1 MKMLIK
7 NGRVIDPASNTDEV
21 KDILVCDGMIEK
33 VEKDISEEAESIID
47 ANGCLVMPGLIDLH
61 VHFREPGFEHK
72 ETIRTGARA
81 AARGGFTTVC
91 SMPNTKPVV
100 DSVEMVEYIKNKA
113 LLVCELSDELDEKI
127 NSVSEG
133 WPVDRIGKAELAIMR
148 LAVYEMLYDDDIPV
162 NVAIN
167 EAVELAKSYGS
178 DDNAAS
184 FVNGVLAKLV

>member
-1 MKMLIK
+1 MTRSEMREHVFKLIFRVPFHDK
-7 NGRVIDPASNTDEV
+7 NELREQIDYYFDDLTDV
-21 KDILVCDGMIEK
+21 N
-33 VEKDISEEAESIID
+33 EKDY
-47 ANGCLVMPGLIDLH
+47 
-61 VHFREPGFEHK
+61 
-72 ETIRTGARA
+72 
-81 AARGGFTTVC
+81 
-91 SMPNTKPVV
+91 
-100 DSVEMVEYIKNKA
+100 EYIKNKA

-178 DDNAAS
+178 DDNTAS

>member
-1 MKMLIK
+1 MTRSEMREHVFKLIFRVPFHDK
-7 NGRVIDPASNTDEV
+7 NELREQIDYYFDGLTDV
-21 KDILVCDGMIEK
+21 N
-33 VEKDISEEAESIID
+33 EKDY
-47 ANGCLVMPGLIDLH
+47 
-61 VHFREPGFEHK
+61 
-72 ETIRTGARA
+72 
-81 AARGGFTTVC
+81 
-91 SMPNTKPVV
+91 
-100 DSVEMVEYIKNKA
+100 EYIKNKA

-127 NSVSEG
+127 NS
-133 WPVDRIGKAELAIMR
+133 VDRIGKAELAIMR

>member
-1 MKMLIK
+1 MTRSEMREHVFKLIFRVPFHDK
-7 NGRVIDPASNTDEV
+7 NELREQIDYYFDDLTDV
-21 KDILVCDGMIEK
+21 N
-33 VEKDISEEAESIID
+33 EKDY
-47 ANGCLVMPGLIDLH
+47 
-61 VHFREPGFEHK
+61 
-72 ETIRTGARA
+72 
-81 AARGGFTTVC
+81 
-91 SMPNTKPVV
+91 
-100 DSVEMVEYIKNKA
+100 EYIKNRA

>member
-1 MKMLIK
+1 MTRSDMREHTFKILFRVPFHDK
-7 NGRVIDPASNTDEV
+7 NELREQIDYYFDDLTDV
-21 KDILVCDGMIEK
+21 N
-33 VEKDISEEAESIID
+33 EKDY
-47 ANGCLVMPGLIDLH
+47 
-61 VHFREPGFEHK
+61 
-72 ETIRTGARA
+72 
-81 AARGGFTTVC
+81 
-91 SMPNTKPVV
+91 
-100 DSVEMVEYIKNKA
+100 EYIKNKA

-184 FVNGVLAKLV
+184 FVYGVLAKLV

>member
-1 MKMLIK
+1 MTRSEMREHVFKLIFRVPFHDK
-7 NGRVIDPASNTDEV
+7 NELREQIDYYFDGLTDV
-21 KDILVCDGMIEK
+21 N
-33 VEKDISEEAESIID
+33 EKDY
-47 ANGCLVMPGLIDLH
+47 
-61 VHFREPGFEHK
+61 
-72 ETIRTGARA
+72 
-81 AARGGFTTVC
+81 
-91 SMPNTKPVV
+91 
-100 DSVEMVEYIKNKA
+100 EYIKNKA

-167 EAVELAKSYGS
+167 EAVELA
-178 DDNAAS
+178 S

>member
-1 MKMLIK
+1 MTRSEMREHVFKLIFLVPFHDK
-7 NGRVIDPASNTDEV
+7 NELREQIDYYFDGLTDV
-21 KDILVCDGMIEK
+21 N
-33 VEKDISEEAESIID
+33 EKDY
-47 ANGCLVMPGLIDLH
+47 
-61 VHFREPGFEHK
+61 
-72 ETIRTGARA
+72 
-81 AARGGFTTVC
+81 
-91 SMPNTKPVV
+91 
-100 DSVEMVEYIKNKA
+100 EYIKNKA

>member
-1 MKMLIK
+1 MTRSEMREHVFKLIFRVPFHDK
-7 NGRVIDPASNTDEV
+7 NELREQIDYYFDGLTDV
-21 KDILVCDGMIEK
+21 N
-33 VEKDISEEAESIID
+33 EKDY
-47 ANGCLVMPGLIDLH
+47 
-61 VHFREPGFEHK
+61 
-72 ETIRTGARA
+72 
-81 AARGGFTTVC
+81 
-91 SMPNTKPVV
+91 
-100 DSVEMVEYIKNKA
+100 EYIKNKA
-113 LLVCELSDELDEKI
+113 LLVCKLSDELDEKI

>member
-1 MKMLIK
+1 MTKHVFKLIFRVPFHDK
-7 NGRVIDPASNTDEV
+7 NELREQIDYYFD
-21 KDILVCDGMIEK
+21 
-33 VEKDISEEAESIID
+33 
-47 ANGCLVMPGLIDLH
+47 GLID
-61 VHFREPGFEHK
+61 VNEK
-72 ETIRTGARA
+72 
-81 AARGGFTTVC
+81 
-91 SMPNTKPVV
+91 
-100 DSVEMVEYIKNKA
+100 DYEYIKNKA

>member
-1 MKMLIK
+1 MTRSEMREHVFKLIFRVPFHDK
-7 NGRVIDPASNTDEV
+7 NELREQIDYYFDDLTDV
-21 KDILVCDGMIEK
+21 N
-33 VEKDISEEAESIID
+33 EKDY
-47 ANGCLVMPGLIDLH
+47 
-61 VHFREPGFEHK
+61 
-72 ETIRTGARA
+72 
-81 AARGGFTTVC
+81 
-91 SMPNTKPVV
+91 
-100 DSVEMVEYIKNKA
+100 EYIKNKA

-162 NVAIN
+162 IVAIN

>member
-1 MKMLIK
+1 MREHVFKLIFRVPFHDK
-7 NGRVIDPASNTDEV
+7 NELREQIDYYFDDLTDV
-21 KDILVCDGMIEK
+21 N
-33 VEKDISEEAESIID
+33 EKDY
-47 ANGCLVMPGLIDLH
+47 
-61 VHFREPGFEHK
+61 
-72 ETIRTGARA
+72 
-81 AARGGFTTVC
+81 
-91 SMPNTKPVV
+91 
-100 DSVEMVEYIKNKA
+100 EYIKNKA

>member
-1 MKMLIK
+1 MTRSEMREHVFKLIFRVPFHDK
-7 NGRVIDPASNTDEV
+7 NELREQLDYYFDDLTDV
-21 KDILVCDGMIEK
+21 N
-33 VEKDISEEAESIID
+33 EKDY
-47 ANGCLVMPGLIDLH
+47 
-61 VHFREPGFEHK
+61 
-72 ETIRTGARA
+72 
-81 AARGGFTTVC
+81 
-91 SMPNTKPVV
+91 
-100 DSVEMVEYIKNKA
+100 EYIKNKA

>member
-1 MKMLIK
+1 MTRSEMREHVFKLIFRVPFHDK
-7 NGRVIDPASNTDEV
+7 NELREQIDYYFDDLTDV
-21 KDILVCDGMIEK
+21 N
-33 VEKDISEEAESIID
+33 EKDY
-47 ANGCLVMPGLIDLH
+47 
-61 VHFREPGFEHK
+61 
-72 ETIRTGARA
+72 
-81 AARGGFTTVC
+81 
-91 SMPNTKPVV
+91 
-100 DSVEMVEYIKNKA
+100 EYIKKIRASYYLLGA
-113 LLVCELSDELDEKI
+113 L

>member
-1 MKMLIK
+1 MTRSEMREHVFKLIFRVPFHDK
-7 NGRVIDPASNTDEV
+7 NELREQIDYYFDDLTDV
-21 KDILVCDGMIEK
+21 N
-33 VEKDISEEAESIID
+33 EKDY
-47 ANGCLVMPGLIDLH
+47 
-61 VHFREPGFEHK
+61 
-72 ETIRTGARA
+72 
-81 AARGGFTTVC
+81 
-91 SMPNTKPVV
+91 
-100 DSVEMVEYIKNKA
+100 EYIKNKA

-127 NSVSEG
+127 NSVLEG

>member
-1 MKMLIK
+1 MTRSEMREHVFKLIFRVPFHDK
-7 NGRVIDPASNTDEV
+7 NELREQIDYYFDDFTDV
-21 KDILVCDGMIEK
+21 N
-33 VEKDISEEAESIID
+33 EKDY
-47 ANGCLVMPGLIDLH
+47 
-61 VHFREPGFEHK
+61 
-72 ETIRTGARA
+72 
-81 AARGGFTTVC
+81 
-91 SMPNTKPVV
+91 
-100 DSVEMVEYIKNKA
+100 EYIKNKA

>member
-1 MKMLIK
+1 MTRSEMREHVFKLIFRVPFHDK
-7 NGRVIDPASNTDEV
+7 NELREQIDYYFDGLTDV
-21 KDILVCDGMIEK
+21 N
-33 VEKDISEEAESIID
+33 EKDY
-47 ANGCLVMPGLIDLH
+47 
-61 VHFREPGFEHK
+61 
-72 ETIRTGARA
+72 
-81 AARGGFTTVC
+81 
-91 SMPNTKPVV
+91 
-100 DSVEMVEYIKNKA
+100 EYIKNKA
-113 LLVCELSDELDEKI
+113 LIVCELSDDIDEKI
-127 NSVSEG
+127 NLVSEG

>member
-1 MKMLIK
+1 MTRSEMREHVFKLIFRVPFHDK
-7 NGRVIDPASNTDEV
+7 NELREQIDYYFDDLTDV
-21 KDILVCDGMIEK
+21 N
-33 VEKDISEEAESIID
+33 EKDY
-47 ANGCLVMPGLIDLH
+47 
-61 VHFREPGFEHK
+61 
-72 ETIRTGARA
+72 
-81 AARGGFTTVC
+81 
-91 SMPNTKPVV
+91 
-100 DSVEMVEYIKNKA
+100 EYIKNKA

-133 WPVDRIGKAELAIMR
+133 WPVDRIGKAELAVMR

>member
-1 MKMLIK
+1 M
-7 NGRVIDPASNTDEV
+7 TT
-21 KDILVCDGMIEK
+21 ILTV
-33 VEKDISEEAESIID
+33 VNEKDY
-47 ANGCLVMPGLIDLH
+47 
-61 VHFREPGFEHK
+61 
-72 ETIRTGARA
+72 
-81 AARGGFTTVC
+81 
-91 SMPNTKPVV
+91 
-100 DSVEMVEYIKNKA
+100 EYIKNKA
-113 LLVCELSDELDEKI
+113 LLVCELSDDIDEKI
-127 NSVSEG
+127 NLVSEG

>member
-1 MKMLIK
+1 MTRSEMREHVFKLIFRVPFHDK
-7 NGRVIDPASNTDEV
+7 NELREQIDYYFDDLTDV
-21 KDILVCDGMIEK
+21 N
-33 VEKDISEEAESIID
+33 EKDY
-47 ANGCLVMPGLIDLH
+47 
-61 VHFREPGFEHK
+61 
-72 ETIRTGARA
+72 
-81 AARGGFTTVC
+81 
-91 SMPNTKPVV
+91 
-100 DSVEMVEYIKNKA
+100 EYIKNKA
-113 LLVCELSDELDEKI
+113 LLVCELSDELDKKI

>member
-1 MKMLIK
+1 MTRSEMREHVFKLIFRVPFHDK
-7 NGRVIDPASNTDEV
+7 NELREQIDYYFDDLTDV
-21 KDILVCDGMIEK
+21 N
-33 VEKDISEEAESIID
+33 EKDY
-47 ANGCLVMPGLIDLH
+47 
-61 VHFREPGFEHK
+61 
-72 ETIRTGARA
+72 
-81 AARGGFTTVC
+81 
-91 SMPNTKPVV
+91 
-100 DSVEMVEYIKNKA
+100 EYIKNKA

-133 WPVDRIGKAELAIMR
+133 WPVDHIGKAELAIMR

>member
-1 MKMLIK
+1 MTRSEMREHVFKLIFRVPFHDK
-7 NGRVIDPASNTDEV
+7 NELREQIDYYFDGLTDV
-21 KDILVCDGMIEK
+21 N
-33 VEKDISEEAESIID
+33 EKDY
-47 ANGCLVMPGLIDLH
+47 
-61 VHFREPGFEHK
+61 
-72 ETIRTGARA
+72 
-81 AARGGFTTVC
+81 
-91 SMPNTKPVV
+91 
-100 DSVEMVEYIKNKA
+100 EYIKNKA

-127 NSVSEG
+127 NQVSEG

>member
-1 MKMLIK
+1 MTRSEMREHVFKLIFRVPFHDK
-7 NGRVIDPASNTDEV
+7 NELREQIDYYFDGLTDV
-21 KDILVCDGMIEK
+21 D
-33 VEKDISEEAESIID
+33 EKDY
-47 ANGCLVMPGLIDLH
+47 
-61 VHFREPGFEHK
+61 
-72 ETIRTGARA
+72 
-81 AARGGFTTVC
+81 
-91 SMPNTKPVV
+91 
-100 DSVEMVEYIKNKA
+100 EYIKNKA
-113 LLVCELSDELDEKI
+113 LLVCELSDDIDEKI
-127 NSVSEG
+127 NLVSEG

>member
-1 MKMLIK
+1 MTRSEMREHVFKLIFRVPFHDK
-7 NGRVIDPASNTDEV
+7 NELREQIDYYFDDLTDV
-21 KDILVCDGMIEK
+21 N
-33 VEKDISEEAESIID
+33 EKDY
-47 ANGCLVMPGLIDLH
+47 
-61 VHFREPGFEHK
+61 
-72 ETIRTGARA
+72 
-81 AARGGFTTVC
+81 
-91 SMPNTKPVV
+91 
-100 DSVEMVEYIKNKA
+100 EYIKNKA

-148 LAVYEMLYDDDIPV
+148 LAVYEMLYDDDIAV

>member
-1 MKMLIK
+1 MTRSEMREHVFKLIFRVPFHNK
-7 NGRVIDPASNTDEV
+7 NELREQIDYYFDDLTDV
-21 KDILVCDGMIEK
+21 N
-33 VEKDISEEAESIID
+33 EKDY
-47 ANGCLVMPGLIDLH
+47 
-61 VHFREPGFEHK
+61 
-72 ETIRTGARA
+72 
-81 AARGGFTTVC
+81 
-91 SMPNTKPVV
+91 
-100 DSVEMVEYIKNKA
+100 EYIKNKA

>member
-1 MKMLIK
+1 MTRSEMREHVFKLIFRVPFHDK
-7 NGRVIDPASNTDEV
+7 NELREQIDYYFDDLTDV
-21 KDILVCDGMIEK
+21 N
-33 VEKDISEEAESIID
+33 EKDY
-47 ANGCLVMPGLIDLH
+47 
-61 VHFREPGFEHK
+61 
-72 ETIRTGARA
+72 
-81 AARGGFTTVC
+81 
-91 SMPNTKPVV
+91 
-100 DSVEMVEYIKNKA
+100 EYIKNKA

-148 LAVYEMLYDDDIPV
+148 LAVCEMLYDDDIPV

>member
-1 MKMLIK
+1 MTRSEMREHVFKLIFRVPFHDK
-7 NGRVIDPASNTDEV
+7 NELREQIDYYFDDLTDV
-21 KDILVCDGMIEK
+21 N
-33 VEKDISEEAESIID
+33 EKDY
-47 ANGCLVMPGLIDLH
+47 
-61 VHFREPGFEHK
+61 
-72 ETIRTGARA
+72 
-81 AARGGFTTVC
+81 
-91 SMPNTKPVV
+91 
-100 DSVEMVEYIKNKA
+100 EYIKNKA
-113 LLVCELSDELDEKI
+113 LLVRELSDELDEKI

>member
-1 MKMLIK
+1 MTRSEMREHVFKLIFRVPFHDK
-7 NGRVIDPASNTDEV
+7 NELREQIDYYFDDLTDV
-21 KDILVCDGMIEK
+21 N
-33 VEKDISEEAESIID
+33 EKDY
-47 ANGCLVMPGLIDLH
+47 
-61 VHFREPGFEHK
+61 
-72 ETIRTGARA
+72 
-81 AARGGFTTVC
+81 
-91 SMPNTKPVV
+91 
-100 DSVEMVEYIKNKA
+100 EYIKNKA
-113 LLVCELSDELDEKI
+113 LLVCELSNELDEKI

>member
-1 MKMLIK
+1 MTRSEMREHVFKLIFRVPFHDK
-7 NGRVIDPASNTDEV
+7 NELREQIDYYFDDLTDV
-21 KDILVCDGMIEK
+21 N
-33 VEKDISEEAESIID
+33 EKDY
-47 ANGCLVMPGLIDLH
+47 
-61 VHFREPGFEHK
+61 
-72 ETIRTGARA
+72 
-81 AARGGFTTVC
+81 
-91 SMPNTKPVV
+91 
-100 DSVEMVEYIKNKA
+100 EYIKNKA
-113 LLVCELSDELDEKI
+113 LLVCELSDDIDEKI
-127 NSVSEG
+127 NLVSEG

>member
-1 MKMLIK
+1 MTRSEMREHTFKILFRVPFHDK
-7 NGRVIDPASNTDEV
+7 NELREQIDYYFDDLTDV
-21 KDILVCDGMIEK
+21 N
-33 VEKDISEEAESIID
+33 EKDY
-47 ANGCLVMPGLIDLH
+47 
-61 VHFREPGFEHK
+61 
-72 ETIRTGARA
+72 
-81 AARGGFTTVC
+81 
-91 SMPNTKPVV
+91 
-100 DSVEMVEYIKNKA
+100 EYIKNKA

>member
-1 MKMLIK
+1 MTRSEMREHVFKLIFRVPFHDK
-7 NGRVIDPASNTDEV
+7 NELREQIDYYFDDLTDV
-21 KDILVCDGMIEK
+21 N
-33 VEKDISEEAESIID
+33 EKDY
-47 ANGCLVMPGLIDLH
+47 
-61 VHFREPGFEHK
+61 
-72 ETIRTGARA
+72 
-81 AARGGFTTVC
+81 
-91 SMPNTKPVV
+91 
-100 DSVEMVEYIKNKA
+100 EYIKNKA

-184 FVNGVLAKLV
+184 FVNGALAKLV

>member
-1 MKMLIK
+1 MTSPEMRDHVFKLIFRVPFHDK
-7 NGRVIDPASNTDEV
+7 NELREQIDYYFDGLTDV
-21 KDILVCDGMIEK
+21 N
-33 VEKDISEEAESIID
+33 EKDY
-47 ANGCLVMPGLIDLH
+47 
-61 VHFREPGFEHK
+61 
-72 ETIRTGARA
+72 
-81 AARGGFTTVC
+81 
-91 SMPNTKPVV
+91 
-100 DSVEMVEYIKNKA
+100 EYIKNKA
-113 LLVCELSDELDEKI
+113 LLVCELSDDIDEKI
-127 NSVSEG
+127 NLVSEG